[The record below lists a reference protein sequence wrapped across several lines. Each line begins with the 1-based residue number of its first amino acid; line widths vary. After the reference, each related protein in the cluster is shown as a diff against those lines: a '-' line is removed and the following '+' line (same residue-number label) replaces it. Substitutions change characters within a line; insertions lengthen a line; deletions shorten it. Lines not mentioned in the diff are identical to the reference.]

1 MRTERNRNAG
11 TNPLPKRDEFFPEI
25 SGVDDRLRDLR
36 ERARTEVDMLSAAR
50 SIAALQV
57 DLIAS
62 SLGLLRHVDEIA
74 FQLLGEECPLQERIR
89 RLRCLTR
96 MTGRI
101 QGTILRAFDIY
112 ICCLGGKEA
121 IAIQATAEWIKR
133 QRACAPAEEDRLEID
148 QILKIMI
155 EKSAK

>member
-1 MRTERNRNAG
+1 MRTERDRNARA
-11 TNPLPKRDEFFPEI
+11 NPLPKGDEFFTEI

-36 ERARTEVDMLSAAR
+36 ERARTGVDMLSAAS

-62 SLGLLRHVDEIA
+62 SLRLLRLVDEIA
-74 FQLLGEECPLQERIR
+74 FQLLEEECPLQERIR

-101 QGTILRAFDIY
+101 QGTIIRAIDVYLSCF
-112 ICCLGGKEA
+112 GGKEA
-121 IAIQATAEWIKR
+121 IAIQAIAEWITR
-133 QRACAPAEEDRLEID
+133 LRERSPADAAQID
-148 QILKIMI
+148 QILKMMI
-155 EKSAK
+155 KKSAK

>member
-1 MRTERNRNAG
+1 MRTERDRNARA
-11 TNPLPKRDEFFPEI
+11 NPLPKGDEFFTEI

-36 ERARTEVDMLSAAR
+36 ERARTGVDMLSAAS

-62 SLGLLRHVDEIA
+62 SLRLLRLVDEIA
-74 FQLLGEECPLQERIR
+74 FQLLEEQCPLQERIR

-101 QGTILRAFDIY
+101 QGTIFRAIDIY
-112 ICCLGGKEA
+112 IWCFGGKEA
-121 IAIQATAEWIKR
+121 IAIQTTAEWIRR
-133 QRACAPAEEDRLEID
+133 QRARAPAEESGLEID

>member
-1 MRTERNRNAG
+1 MRTERDRNARA
-11 TNPLPKRDEFFPEI
+11 NPLPKGDEFFTEI

-36 ERARTEVDMLSAAR
+36 ERARTGVDMLSAAN

-74 FQLLGEECPLQERIR
+74 FQLLEEECPLQERIR
-89 RLRCLTR
+89 RLSCLIR
-96 MTGRI
+96 MHSRI

-121 IAIQATAEWIKR
+121 IAIQATAEWITR
-133 QRACAPAEEDRLEID
+133 LRERSPADAAQID
-148 QILKIMI
+148 QILKMMI
-155 EKSAK
+155 KKSAK